1 MICYLSRELSGSD
14 KRKEKSKSSSYHRK
28 KNSVG
33 SETSDSDSSC
43 DYNVCRVVSDEVT
56 KSFPVSQQAIPLV
69 DSLSHHDHESD
80 YSDNQDELP
89 VNSDQ
94 QVTSNDIEELNSEE
108 IDEEQ
113 NTEIVSELSNTENT
127 HLNSDENI
135 DNELQNPPRY
145 PNQPERLAY
154 NHLEGPSN
162 TSYVM
167 STHLQT
173 RPSFAN
179 ISNSSMFSTY
189 RQTPRTAFPY
199 YCYFLSPYISHSFKL

>member
-1 MICYLSRELSGSD
+1 MT
-14 KRKEKSKSSSYHRK
+14 
-28 KNSVG
+28 V
-33 SETSDSDSSC
+33 
-43 DYNVCRVVSDEVT
+43 
-56 KSFPVSQQAIPLV
+56 
-69 DSLSHHDHESD
+69 LSHHDHESD

-94 QVTSNDIEELNSEE
+94 QVTSNDIEELISEE

-113 NTEIVSELSNTENT
+113 NTEIVSELSNTENI
-127 HLNSDENI
+127 HLNSDETI

-145 PNQPERLAY
+145 PNRNRLQPERLAY
-154 NHLEGPSN
+154 NHLGEPSN

-167 STHLQT
+167 STHPQT

-199 YCYFLSPYISHSFKL
+199 YRYFLSPYISQSFK